1 MCSSSTG
8 LGAEAGEELEAR
20 TLRDNR
26 KNHAQM
32 WPRDYI
38 LGRNGIIQVDCG
50 EVHHPDAEGDC
61 VAGMT
66 AAEHATGNGSIMKSQ
81 ARCPRPGRIIIFFDK
96 KVNSLGR

>member
-38 LGRNGIIQVDCG
+38 LGRNGIIQVDCDR
-50 EVHHPDAEGDC
+50 ERER
-61 VAGMT
+61 
-66 AAEHATGNGSIMKSQ
+66 
-81 ARCPRPGRIIIFFDK
+81 ARRGP
-96 KVNSLGR
+96 SS

>member
-26 KNHAQM
+26 KNHTQM

-66 AAEHATGNGSIMKSQ
+66 AAEHTTGNGSVMKSQ
-81 ARCPRPGRIIIFFDK
+81 ARCPRPGRIIIFLTRK
-96 KVNSLGR
+96 